1 MRVGMA
7 GIGFMGRLHSYAW
20 SNASSLFG
28 AEPVELVAVAG
39 GPDDSEEAVRS
50 FARRWGWSAP
60 VCRTEDLID
69 AHVDVIDVCTPN
81 DSHELIS
88 VAALRAGRHVLC
100 EKPMSNSLGGAERMA
115 AAASVAAER
124 GVHSSIGFVYR
135 RIPAVALAKELMDRG
150 ELGDVLLVSARFLQ
164 DVRLDP
170 ARPGSWRSSKEV
182 AGSGVIGDLGAHL
195 VDLVAHLT
203 GEMPTM
209 SSTMTAPYPRRP
221 TDAPLVPFSETE
233 DIAVSNGS
241 LASGALVEM
250 RMSRVAVSRKV
261 DLGID
266 VFGSRGRLSF
276 ELQRPGELVFVQ
288 GSDGLQGV
296 VERTVLVTERT
307 HPYQELWWE
316 PGQPV
321 GYGSA
326 HIHQVGDFAA
336 AIRAGRPPTPSFADG
351 LRVQQVLERMILDGK
366 R

>member
-1 MRVGMA
+1 MA
-7 GIGFMGRLHSYAW
+7 GIGFMGRVHSFAW
-20 SNASSLFG
+20 KNAASLFG
-28 AEPVELVAVAG
+28 TDDIDLVAVAG

-50 FARRWGWSAP
+50 FARRWGWSTP
-60 VCRTEDLID
+60 VYRVQDLID
-69 AHVDVIDVCTPN
+69 APVDVIDVCTPN
-81 DSHELIS
+81 DSHEFIS

-115 AAASVAAER
+115 AAASAAAER
-124 GVHSSIGFVYR
+124 GVHASIGFVYR
-135 RIPAVALAKELMDRG
+135 RVPAVTLAKQLMDQG

-170 ARPGSWRSSKEV
+170 HRPDTWRASKKV

-209 SSTMTAPYPRRP
+209 SSTMTAPYPRRGAHDP
-221 TDAPLVPFSETE
+221 AVLSSETE
-233 DIAVSNGS
+233 DIAVCSGS

-266 VFGSRGRLSF
+266 VYGSRGRISF

-288 GSDGLQGV
+288 GADGLQGV
-296 VERTVLVTERT
+296 VERTILVTERT
-307 HPYQELWWE
+307 HPYQEMWWE

-326 HIHQVGDFAA
+326 HVHQVGDFAA
-336 AIRAGRPPTPSFADG
+336 AIRAGRAPTPSFEDG
-351 LRVQQVLERMILDGK
+351 LRVQRVLERMIVDGQG
-366 R
+366 